1 MVAAGTLDEPGWVVP
16 AAHIWV
22 SRAAP
27 SAYVPEGATRWDKGP
42 SDRSEL
48 IAAFAVARDSA

>member
-1 MVAAGTLDEPGWVVP
+1 VP

-27 SAYVPEGATRWDKGP
+27 SAFVPAGVATWDKGP
-42 SDRSEL
+42 SDRAEL
-48 IAAFAVARDSA
+48 IVAFEATYGHA